1 MRTIKFRARC
11 EKESRYAGE
20 WVEGSLVQCEDGA
33 TLIVVAHSDNCTST
47 YHVDPETVCQFT
59 GYVDKNGKE
68 IYEGDVIHI
77 GPVLCAVVWVESLGG
92 FFLQEDC
99 AKLPGVRPLGE
110 MLRRYDHEVI
120 GNIHD
125 EQKGEVVC
133 RKLS

>member
-59 GYVDKNGKE
+59 GVEDDYGNELYEHDYVKTSNSLATQE
-68 IYEGDVIHI
+68 ILWSEEKAAFILKYEDDDAIFTQMGDI
-77 GPVLCAVVWVESLGG
+77 WSRSLI
-92 FFLQEDC
+92 
-99 AKLPGVRPLGE
+99 K
-110 MLRRYDHEVI
+110 I
-120 GNIHD
+120 GNAFMYQRI
-125 EQKGEVVC
+125 K
-133 RKLS
+133 

>member
-59 GYVDKNGKE
+59 GVEDDYGNELYEHDYVKISNSLATQEILWSEKE
-68 IYEGDVIHI
+68 AAFILKYEDNDAIFTQMGDI
-77 GPVLCAVVWVESLGG
+77 WSRSLM
-92 FFLQEDC
+92 
-99 AKLPGVRPLGE
+99 K
-110 MLRRYDHEVI
+110 I
-120 GNIHD
+120 GNAFMYQRS
-125 EQKGEVVC
+125 E
-133 RKLS
+133 